1 MYDNEFETIE
11 TLRGEINER
20 NEKIKEAIFN
30 IVELFGGEL
39 ECEGKSYKAIE
50 SDTGTNCV
58 IESFSIQEEKL
69 TVKAN
74 FDGDKFD
81 LELSSFNAL
90 DIANI
95 LIEMLGDNRRIL
107 NHRID
112 NLIERYMA
120 DNDTEPLYAACSIM
134 YLDDGS
140 TMDVTIKFSCDS
152 EDDDEDSDIF
162 FYCNSAECLKH
173 LTDIDGGDF
182 VVISVD
188 TLWR

>member
-1 MYDNEFETIE
+1 MYDNEFEKIE

-20 NEKIKEAIFN
+20 NEKIKESVFN
-30 IVELFGGEL
+30 IVKLYGGEV
-39 ECEGKSYKAIE
+39 ECEGKSYKATE
-50 SDTGTNCV
+50 SDTGANCV
-58 IESFSIQEEKL
+58 IESFNIEEGKL

-81 LELSSFNAL
+81 LELDSFNAL
-90 DIANI
+90 DVANT

-152 EDDDEDSDIF
+152 EDDAEDSDIF
-162 FYCNSAECLKH
+162 FYCNSAQCLKY
-173 LTDIDGGDF
+173 LTDIDGNDF
-182 VVISVD
+182 VITSID
-188 TLWR
+188 RLWR